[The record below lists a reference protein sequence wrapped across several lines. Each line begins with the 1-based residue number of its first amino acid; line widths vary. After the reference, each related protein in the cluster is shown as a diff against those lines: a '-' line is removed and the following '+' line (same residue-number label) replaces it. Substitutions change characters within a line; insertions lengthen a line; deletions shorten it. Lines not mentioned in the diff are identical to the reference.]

1 MNGFRAISTPPIN
14 DAMLEKKN
22 VRFEGRVKIHEF
34 EKYLDEIDD
43 YGQEQD
49 DDGSDGEDRSQNKDS
64 QDSKNVLLRKSSIP
78 M

>member
-1 MNGFRAISTPPIN
+1 LKKGPIINGMMNGFRAISTPPIN

-43 YGQEQD
+43 YG
-49 DDGSDGEDRSQNKDS
+49 
-64 QDSKNVLLRKSSIP
+64 
-78 M
+78 